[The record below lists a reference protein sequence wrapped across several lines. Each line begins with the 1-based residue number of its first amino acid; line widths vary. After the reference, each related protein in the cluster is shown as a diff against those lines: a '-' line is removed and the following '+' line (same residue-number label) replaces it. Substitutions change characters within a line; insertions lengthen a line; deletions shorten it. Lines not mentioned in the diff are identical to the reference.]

1 MQRNDGFTL
10 IELLISVMVLA
21 VLMAIAA
28 PSLQNLIK
36 DNRILSEVYAF
47 RANLNTARSEA
58 MTQRT
63 FVSFCNSDDGQ
74 TCGGDWNR
82 GYIAF
87 TDFDG
92 DGILDP
98 GTVNGDELILSR
110 VLDSTSI
117 DMNLINP
124 DSETRIRFNGQGY
137 ARNFGGT
144 LELCDDRG
152 ATKARAVII
161 SRVGAVSAALN
172 DPNDPDSGILFDREG
187 NNLDCN

>member
-1 MQRNDGFTL
+1 MRRSDGFTL
-10 IELLISVMVLA
+10 VELLISVLILA

-63 FVSFCNSDDGQ
+63 FVSFCNSDDGVD
-74 TCGGDWNR
+74 CGGDWNR

-92 DGILDP
+92 DGTMDP
-98 GTVNGDELILSR
+98 NTVNGDVLILSR
-110 VLDSTSI
+110 VVDNTTI
-117 DMNLINP
+117 DIDLINP
-124 DSETRIRFNGQGY
+124 DGETRIRFNGQGY

-152 ATKARAVII
+152 ATRARGVII
-161 SRVGAVSAALN
+161 SRVGAVSAAE
-172 DPNDPDSGILFDREG
+172 DPNDPDSGIRFDREG